1 MKETKSLE
9 FKSEVTN
16 TFLKTVSAYANYGT
30 GEILFGVRDDGTP
43 CGINNPE
50 KVCLDLENRI
60 NDSISPKPDFT
71 LRINSQNNTIALK
84 VSEGL
89 DKPYLYKGKAY
100 KRNDTSTIEVDRGEL
115 NRLTLLGTGKY
126 YDELPAGNSELKFT
140 ILEKELQAKL
150 GIKKLTKDICRTLN
164 LYYSKDRFN
173 NAGELLADTN
183 SFPGIDIAKFGSSN
197 DVILD
202 RELIKNVSV
211 IEQFAKAIKLF
222 RRYYVYEQIKG
233 AERITTDS

>member
-16 TFLKTVSAYANYGT
+16 TFLKTVSAYANYAT

-140 ILEKELQAKL
+140 ILEKELH
-150 GIKKLTKDICRTLN
+150 D
-164 LYYSKDRFN
+164 
-173 NAGELLADTN
+173 
-183 SFPGIDIAKFGSSN
+183 
-197 DVILD
+197 
-202 RELIKNVSV
+202 
-211 IEQFAKAIKLF
+211 EQ
-222 RRYYVYEQIKG
+222 R
-233 AERITTDS
+233 

>member
-100 KRNDTSTIEVDRGEL
+100 KRNDTSTI
-115 NRLTLLGTGKY
+115 
-126 YDELPAGNSELKFT
+126 
-140 ILEKELQAKL
+140 
-150 GIKKLTKDICRTLN
+150 
-164 LYYSKDRFN
+164 
-173 NAGELLADTN
+173 
-183 SFPGIDIAKFGSSN
+183 
-197 DVILD
+197 
-202 RELIKNVSV
+202 
-211 IEQFAKAIKLF
+211 
-222 RRYYVYEQIKG
+222 
-233 AERITTDS
+233 